1 MNNVTLTGR
10 IAGELELKKTN
21 SGHSV
26 CTFTLAV
33 KRWGNDDEADFI
45 RVQVWNKQAENL
57 CQYQKK
63 GNRVGVV
70 GRINTRE
77 WDRPDGTKGYAT
89 EVVANEVEFLTTK
102 RESEAIAQNTSQVY
116 SNVVTQNAITPQ
128 DAITPQV
135 MQPQETP
142 TQVYNNGFGINDDDL
157 PF

>member
-10 IAGELELKKTN
+10 IAGDLELKKTN

-89 EVVANEVEFLTTK
+89 EVVANEVEFLTSK
-102 RESEAIAQNTSQVY
+102 RESEALQNGS
-116 SNVVTQNAITPQ
+116 TQQPL
-128 DAITPQV
+128 
-135 MQPQETP
+135 QPQEEP
-142 TQVYNNGFGINDDDL
+142 TQVYNNGFGINDEDL